1 MEHGSGNWGFSRHF
15 LILSL
20 PTQKE
25 FLVEA
30 ICDASKLF
38 KLEWLSEQ
46 MVSLDDISLFVCLLS
61 TQWININT
69 DF

>member
-1 MEHGSGNWGFSRHF
+1 MEVETKVFSCHF

-20 PTQKE
+20 PTWKE
-25 FLVEA
+25 FCVEA
-30 ICDASKLF
+30 ICDTSKLF
-38 KLEWLSEQ
+38 KLEQLAEQ
-46 MVSLDDISLFVCLLS
+46 MVSLDDISLFVFLLS